1 LNNRGNA
8 LRDRK
13 RPEEA
18 LASSDKGLAIKP
30 DYAEVL
36 NNRGR
41 ALRDLKW
48 PAEALASYDKALAI
62 KPDYAQVFINRA
74 LCRLF
79 NRSIRRRLEGLRM
92 ASGIE

>member
-36 NNRGR
+36 NNRGG
-41 ALRDLKW
+41 ALRDLKR
-48 PAEALASYDKALAI
+48 PATLASYDKALAI